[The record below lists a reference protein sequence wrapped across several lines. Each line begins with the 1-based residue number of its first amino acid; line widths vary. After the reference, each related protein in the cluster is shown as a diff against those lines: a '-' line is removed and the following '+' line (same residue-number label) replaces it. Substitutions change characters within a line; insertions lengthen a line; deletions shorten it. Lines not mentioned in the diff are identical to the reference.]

1 MNYSLEEIADGL
13 LSSDRW
19 YRHTITYSFRDTLIG
34 YETTDEM
41 QGFAHLSNS
50 AKQAVHYI
58 MQYLEDI
65 INIDFVYSS
74 TSTGDIVIGATSMDD
89 TILGYAY
96 MPGGTIK
103 DNAGDIYLNSSFGDM
118 DYSVGGMGYSTIIH
132 ELGHSMG
139 LDHPFGDGYTYGV
152 DINQSVMSYNN
163 YTGHDE
169 FNNINFDVIS
179 YSSYSEADIIALQSI
194 YGATDIE
201 NNDEYMMKDI
211 LFGDKIISHYITIID
226 ENIYTLYDM
235 GGIDTI
241 NLYGIGRD
249 SQYINMTAGSQSIIT
264 YNDVTHYV
272 NITTNST
279 IENLIGSQ
287 GDDYIVL
294 NEANNVVDSKEGYD
308 KVYINSSS
316 LNIRFDKLGDKII
329 ISSLDSGLD
338 EITNSEEV
346 YVNNSLVDSSLYN
359 RESVE
364 FHNNVASEIGRL
376 YLSVFDRLADKAG
389 IQYWIG
395 EYENGMKVVDIAG
408 CFVNSAEFI
417 STYGQSIDNRQYIE
431 LLYENV
437 LYRNSDEAGMA
448 YWLNEMN
455 RGFLREDVLLSF
467 SNSSEFIEFSG
478 VYFEGGIWVT

>member
-1 MNYSLEEIADGL
+1 MNYSLEEIATGL
-13 LSSDRW
+13 LSLDRW
-19 YRHTITYSFRDTLIG
+19 YKHTITYSFRDALIG
-34 YETTDEM
+34 YETTDEVR
-41 QGFAHLSNS
+41 GFAHLPNS
-50 AKQAVHYI
+50 AKQAVYDI
-58 MQYLEDI
+58 MQYLESL
-65 INIDFVYSS
+65 INVDFVYSS

-89 TILGYAY
+89 TILGYGY
-96 MPGGTIK
+96 MPGGSVK
-103 DNAGDIYLNSSFGDM
+103 NDSGDIYLNSNFGDA
-118 DYSVGGMGYSTIIH
+118 DYSVGGIAYGTIIH
-132 ELGHSMG
+132 EIGHSMG
-139 LDHPFGDGYTYGV
+139 LEHPFGDGYAAGV

-163 YTGHDE
+163 YTGYDE
-169 FNNINFDVIS
+169 FNNKNFDVIS

-194 YGATDIE
+194 YGAKYLE
-201 NNDEYMMKDI
+201 YNDEYMMKDI
-211 LFGDKIISHYITIID
+211 LFGDKIVSRYITTID
-226 ENIYTLYDM
+226 ESIYTLYDV

-241 NLYGIGRD
+241 NLYGVGRN
-249 SQYINMTAGSQSIIT
+249 SQYIDMNAGSQSIIT

-279 IENLIGSQ
+279 IENLTGSQ

-308 KVYINSSS
+308 RVYINGSSS
-316 LNIRFDKLGDKII
+316 NVRVDKLGDKIV
-329 ISSLDSGLD
+329 ISTLEGGLD
-338 EITNSEEV
+338 EIRNSEEV

-376 YLSVFDRLADKAG
+376 YLSVFDRLADEAG
-389 IQYWIG
+389 IIYWIA
-395 EYENGMKVVDIAG
+395 EYEKGMQTTDIAL
-408 CFVNSAEFI
+408 CFVSSVEFI
-417 STYGQSIDNRQYIE
+417 ATYGQSIDNRQYIE

-467 SNSSEFIEFSG
+467 SNSSEFIELSG
-478 VYFEGGIWVT
+478 VYFDGGVWIT